1 MLTDIDER
9 VLAAVNLHAVLGAL
23 PRLVELNPAA
33 ADLLAREMTRPL
45 TLTLSA
51 PGGLRAHYRFDRDG
65 VTPLHER
72 AGRGPTLLF
81 RSAAHLNAVIAGTA
95 QPIPLAG
102 PAGIRF
108 LTRVFTPLTA
118 MLSSTL
124 RPDSETT
131 DRHTTDPDLAERRTL
146 LALDVAAHAIAV
158 VANEDVS
165 GRFSAA
171 HMPDG
176 DLDFEIGD
184 TVRYRFEVLDHRIR
198 IGDDHTG
205 APRAAL
211 RFADLDVAGGI
222 LSGSESALSCVCD
235 GRLQM
240 RGFIPLVD
248 NTNRILDRVGAYL
261 GA

>member
-23 PRLVELNPAA
+23 PRLVEVTPEAA
-33 ADLLAREMTRPL
+33 NLLAREMTRPL
-45 TLTLSA
+45 TLTLTA
-51 PGGLRAHYRFDRDG
+51 PGGLRAHYRFDRTA
-65 VTPLHER
+65 VTALSQR
-72 AGRGPTLLF
+72 QGRGPTLMF

-95 QPIPLAG
+95 QPIPVAG

-108 LTRVFTPLTA
+108 LTHVFTPLTE
-118 MLSSTL
+118 MLSSVL
-124 RPDSETT
+124 RPSADEL
-131 DRHTTDPDLAERRTL
+131 TDPALAERSTL
-146 LALDVAAHAIAV
+146 LTLDVAAHAIAV

-184 TVRYRFEVLDHRIR
+184 DIRYRFEVLDHRVR
-198 IGDDHTG
+198 VDPDHTD

-222 LSGSESALSCVCD
+222 LTGRESALACVCD
-235 GRLQM
+235 GRLEM

-248 NTNRILDRVGAYL
+248 NTSRILDRVGTYL

>member
-1 MLTDIDER
+1 MLTDIDEG

-23 PRLVELNPAA
+23 PRLVELTPAA

-51 PGGLRAHYRFDRDG
+51 PGGLRAHYRFDREG

-72 AGRGPTLLF
+72 AGHGPTLLF
-81 RSAAHLNAVIAGTA
+81 RSAAHLNAVIAGKA

-108 LTRVFTPLTA
+108 LSRVFTPLTA
-118 MLSSTL
+118 MLSAVL
-124 RPDSETT
+124 RPSAE
-131 DRHTTDPDLAERRTL
+131 DLAEPERAERSTL
-146 LALDVAAHAIAV
+146 LTLDVAAHAIAV

-184 TVRYRFEVLDHRIR
+184 TIRYRFEVLDHRIR
-198 IGDDHTG
+198 VGADHTG

-222 LSGSESALSCVCD
+222 LSGRESALSCVSD

-248 NTNRILDRVGAYL
+248 NTNRILDRVGTYL

>member
-1 MLTDIDER
+1 MLTDIDEH

-23 PRLVELNPAA
+23 PRLVELSPEAA
-33 ADLLAREMTRPL
+33 RLLSSQLTRPV
-45 TLTLSA
+45 TLSLSA
-51 PGGLRAHYRFDRDG
+51 PGGLRAHYRFDRDA
-65 VTPLHER
+65 VTPLPARE
-72 AGRGPTLLF
+72 GRGPALLF
-81 RSAAHLNAVIAGTA
+81 RSAAHLNAVIAGKA
-95 QPIPLAG
+95 QPIPVAG

-108 LTRVFTPLTA
+108 LTRVFTPLTE

-124 RPDSETT
+124 RPADSA
-131 DRHTTDPDLAERRTL
+131 DPAVEERCTL
-146 LALDVAAHAIAV
+146 LTLDVAAHAIAV

-184 TVRYRFEVLDHRIR
+184 SLRYRFEVLDHRVR
-198 IGDDHTG
+198 VDPDHSD

-211 RFADLDVAGGI
+211 RFADLEVAGGI
-222 LSGSESALSCVCD
+222 LSGRESALSCVSD

-248 NTNRILDRVGAYL
+248 NTNRILDRVGTYL

>member
-23 PRLVELNPAA
+23 PRLVELSPEAA
-33 ADLLAREMTRPL
+33 ALLGAELKSPT
-45 TLTLSA
+45 TLSLVA
-51 PGGLRAHYRFDRDG
+51 PGALRAHYRFDRNRI
-65 VTPLHER
+65 VPLDER
-72 AGRGPTLLF
+72 HGGGPTLMF

-95 QPIPLAG
+95 QPIPIAG

-108 LTRVFTPLTA
+108 LTRVFTPLTD
-118 MLSSTL
+118 MLSAVLRPSSEALADPALVERSTL
-124 RPDSETT
+124 LT
-131 DRHTTDPDLAERRTL
+131 
-146 LALDVAAHAIAV
+146 LDVAAHAIAV

-176 DLDFEIGD
+176 DLDFEVGD
-184 TVRYRFEVLDHRIR
+184 DIRYRFEVLDHRVR
-198 IGDDHTG
+198 VDPDHTD

-211 RFADLDVAGGI
+211 RFANLDVAGGI
-222 LSGSESALSCVCD
+222 LSGRESALACVCD
-235 GRLQM
+235 GRLEM
-240 RGFIPLVD
+240 RGFIPLID
-248 NTNRILDRVGAYL
+248 NTSRILDRVGTYL

>member
-23 PRLVELNPAA
+23 PRLVELTPAA

-45 TLTLSA
+45 TLSLSA
-51 PGGLRAHYRFDRDG
+51 PGGLHAHYRFDRAG
-65 VTPLHER
+65 VTPLSARE
-72 AGRGPTLLF
+72 GRGPTLLF

-95 QPIPLAG
+95 QPIPVAG

-118 MLSSTL
+118 MLSAVL
-124 RPDSETT
+124 RPSAE
-131 DRHTTDPDLAERRTL
+131 DLAEPERAERSTL
-146 LALDVAAHAIAV
+146 LTLDVAAHAIAV

-184 TVRYRFEVLDHRIR
+184 DIRYRFEVLDHRVR
-198 IGDDHTG
+198 VDPDHTD
-205 APRAAL
+205 APHAAL

-222 LSGSESALSCVCD
+222 LSGRESALACVSD

-248 NTNRILDRVGAYL
+248 NTSRILDRVGTYL